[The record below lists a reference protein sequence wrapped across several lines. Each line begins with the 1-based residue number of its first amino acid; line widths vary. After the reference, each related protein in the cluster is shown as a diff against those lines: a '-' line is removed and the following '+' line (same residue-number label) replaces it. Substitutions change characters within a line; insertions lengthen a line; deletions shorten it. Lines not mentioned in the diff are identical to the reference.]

1 MQFCS
6 LQLSFKPPHPER
18 LLHTP
23 FPGISLQTCSKYA
36 IKHTN
41 PNTAHET
48 RLTNFSANPPA
59 NNPTDRQKGKKKKTR
74 IPVHRCFSSKK
85 ASPRTLSLGSWES
98 KSQAQ
103 NNCNT
108 CSLLINFLGAACF
121 TTCCGLMQQCLT
133 TSMIAAHWHQYI
145 LSCLLQVEPCWFS
158 SPAWSCDCLKAS
170 LLSLP
175 PLSCCQCCFSLALAF
190 SVSILPW
197 PLTGST
203 QLIKFGC
210 NLLCF

>member
-59 NNPTDRQKGKKKKTR
+59 NNPTDRQKGKKNKTR

-108 CSLLINFLGAACF
+108 CSLL
-121 TTCCGLMQQCLT
+121 T
-133 TSMIAAHWHQYI
+133 
-145 LSCLLQVEPCWFS
+145 FS
-158 SPAWSCDCLKAS
+158 STSLVQLVSPPAVNLGPDAAVFNNKHDCCPLAS
-170 LLSLP
+170 IHFELLVAGRAVL
-175 PLSCCQCCFSLALAF
+175 
-190 SVSILPW
+190 V
-197 PLTGST
+197 
-203 QLIKFGC
+203 
-210 NLLCF
+210 